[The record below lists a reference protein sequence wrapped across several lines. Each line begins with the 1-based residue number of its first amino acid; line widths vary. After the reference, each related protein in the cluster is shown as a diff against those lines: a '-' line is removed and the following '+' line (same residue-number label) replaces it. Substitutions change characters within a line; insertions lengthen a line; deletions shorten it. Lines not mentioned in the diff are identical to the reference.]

1 MKSKRVWCFSLV
13 IVAVFS
19 LGFWFLNDASAA
31 CNSDGYC
38 YGTGRDP
45 LGGLCGASN
54 NTGVYWDTCYGLSWQ
69 YYNWPTGYTGN
80 INFPG
85 SNNAGHATVSSQCA
99 DYDGFWFLGYE
110 AYQPSTGRSY
120 GYQVGRPKAGMLSAR
135 GGYTPLYYSES
146 VPSPNPSIQLQ
157 VGDGYVRLSGTRYAN
172 AETMRD
178 EIEVLFNKYA
188 QDGTLISSNSGDQ
201 NATFNDIN
209 WFCARDEDDKTVGVA
224 GRVTVTAG
232 GTTKATGWNS
242 PSEADAY
249 VTINEGETANV
260 AFSDIMKSDG
270 ARMVTVGYTINGDF
284 VGAQAETGYYQAF
297 EGVTDE
303 EIVGS
308 HSMNVTTSG
317 KYCEILSF
325 KDPETEADRIMTA
338 CAVVTVVPAP
348 PDVYGRIGVEATIYD
363 KDGNVK
369 DTVALDTT
377 PWNDTSDPPL
387 TKEVHLGSTDTATV
401 HFIDSM
407 KGQGNTSARIEFITT
422 NTAYP
427 GEQNAGTFEYDSDN
441 PDTATVVKE
450 TTVNDAN
457 HVELICE
464 TLRFGDPEQS
474 VVACANITRDE
485 EEDLTRQ
492 LSGNG
497 GFDFGVEVDLK
508 LAVSL
513 SNRLIT
519 DSGTNG
525 TFLRDSTTL
534 GVSTNSNRGFDAT
547 LTTDK
552 NSTDVNATDLK
563 HNYKDNL
570 IHTLDQSVTRA
581 NFPEDK
587 WGYSIDDTDE
597 GDAESTYNPMVAMDS
612 VSPIMVLTSD
622 RPATESQDIYFATK
636 MSALQPTG
644 VYSNSIV
651 FRVVAKV
658 TPETPMT
665 IDDIEYMQDI
675 NDEVI
680 ASMAYETQYQLTDK
694 RDGKKYWVTKLLDKQ
709 VIMTQNLDFE
719 LKKGDVLTSSLT
731 DIGYGD
737 ENGANKTG
745 RSYWVVDESTR
756 DSLRIPWAYRGVE
769 LDNISSIEFG
779 QGNNGWISGK
789 SYRAS
794 SDPMVGM
801 LSPYL
806 NDYFLGAAG
815 LPAHYIDDAD
825 CAASTEFTEE
835 ECAHGKAGVIYN
847 WAAASAGAGI
857 IYNNINNF
865 EGTTVTDSVCPKEW
879 RLPSYADDY
888 RFYYNFGQYYTP
900 YVGDGS
906 QYVMREAP
914 LYMIGTPT
922 IEHDYYQYY
931 FEVEDDGEV
940 QWGVKLGTTRGA
952 LSYTENTLYAHYWV
966 AQSTNGVSNFAMSI
980 NPAYNNNDHWWGT
993 SYKAFS
999 IRCMARYGN

>member
-31 CNSDGYC
+31 CNSEGYC

-85 SNNAGHATVSSQCA
+85 SNNAGYATVSSQCA

-157 VGDGYVRLSGTRYAN
+157 VGDGYVRLSGVRYAN
-172 AETMRD
+172 TDTMVN
-178 EIEVLFNKYA
+178 EIERLFDAYA
-188 QDGTLISSNSGDQ
+188 DNGTLVSSNSGDQ

-209 WFCARDEDDKTVGVA
+209 WFCARNGDEEVAGVA
-224 GRVTVTAG
+224 GRVIVSAG
-232 GTTKATGWNS
+232 GSTAATQKNH
-242 PSEADAY
+242 PSEATVY
-249 VTINEGETANV
+249 VTIDEGQSTTVSFEDRMNG
-260 AFSDIMKSDG
+260 DG
-270 ARMVTVGYTINGDF
+270 GNVTVEYSINGDF
-284 VGAQAETGYYQAF
+284 VGAQAETGYFRAF

-325 KDPETEADRIMTA
+325 KDPETEVDRTMTA

-369 DTVALDTT
+369 DTVTLDTT

-407 KGQGNTSARIEFITT
+407 KGQGNTSARIELTTT

-427 GEQNAGTFEYDSDN
+427 GEQNAGTFEYDSNN

-450 TTVNDAN
+450 TTVNDVN

-474 VVACANITRDE
+474 VVACANITRDD
-485 EEDLTRQ
+485 EEDLTRL

-597 GDAESTYNPMVAMDS
+597 GDTTSTYNPMVPMDS

-658 TPETPMT
+658 TPETPTT

-680 ASMAYETQYQLTDK
+680 ASMEYEKQYQLTDK
-694 RDGKKYWVTKLLDKQ
+694 RDGKKYWVAKFLDKQ
-709 VIMTQNLDFE
+709 VVMTQNLDFE
-719 LKKGDVLTSSLT
+719 LKKGDVLSSALT

-737 ENGANKTG
+737 EYGSYKTG
-745 RSYWVVDESTR
+745 RSYWVVDDNTR
-756 DSLRIPWAYRGVE
+756 NNLDIRWAYKLAG
-769 LDNISSIEFG
+769 DDYASSSEFG
-779 QGNNGWISGK
+779 YSNNGWLAGK
-789 SYRAS
+789 SYRAA
-794 SDPMVGM
+794 SDPTVGM
-801 LSPYL
+801 RGPLS
-806 NDYFLGAAG
+806 NDYYLGVEG
-815 LPAHYIDDAD
+815 LPAHYLNDAD
-825 CAASTEFTEE
+825 CAASTDYTEE
-835 ECAHGKAGVIYN
+835 ECAHGSLGILYN

-857 IYNNINNF
+857 MYDNINKIADV
-865 EGTTVTDSVCPKEW
+865 TITDSLCPKGW
-879 RLPSYADDY
+879 RLPNAGDY
-888 RFYYNFGQYYTP
+888 DRFYTNFGASYSP
-900 YVGDGS
+900 YVGDGKPK
-906 QYVMREAP
+906 YMREAP
-914 LYMIGTPT
+914 FYMIGGPT
-922 IEHDYYQYY
+922 LNTYYYSSTKGPELEIHY
-931 FEVEDDGEV
+931 
-940 QWGVKLGTTRGA
+940 GTLT
-952 LSYTENTLYAHYWV
+952 YTENTASAHYWV
-966 AQSTNGVSNFAMSI
+966 AQTNNSTSNFATSI
-980 NPAYNNNDHWWGT
+980 EPGTFQGYHWWGT
-993 SYKAFS
+993 SDEAFPM
-999 IRCMARYGN
+999 RCMARYGNDYK